1 MDFSFMSKYY
11 SFFLDGA
18 KFTIILAIFTVL
30 FGVLFGVLLALLRL
44 SKNKVLNFIATAYVE
59 FIRGTPLM
67 VQLFII
73 YFGLPN
79 LIGFPLPDM
88 LAAILALSMNSAAYI
103 AEIIRAGI
111 QAVDK
116 GQMEAARSLGMN
128 YGMAMRHII
137 IPQAIKNILP
147 ALGNEFI
154 VVIKES
160 SIVSV
165 IGIGELMY
173 NADTVR
179 GNTYKAFEPLLIAAL
194 MYFIMTFTLS
204 KLMGRLERRLK
215 NSD

>member
-1 MDFSFMSKYY
+1 MSEYY

-18 KFTIILAIFTVL
+18 VFTIILAIFTVI
-30 FGVLFGVLLALLRL
+30 FGVILGVLLALLRI
-44 SKNKVLNFIATAYVE
+44 SKNKVLNFIGTAYVE

-88 LAAILALSMNSAAYI
+88 VAAILALSMNSGAYI

-128 YGMAMRHII
+128 YKMAMIYII
-137 IPQAIKNILP
+137 IPQAVKNILP

-179 GNTYKAFEPLLIAAL
+179 GNTYKAFEPLLVAAL
-194 MYFIMTFTLS
+194 MYFVMTFSLS
-204 KLMGRLERRLK
+204 KLMGRFERRLK
-215 NSD
+215 NGD